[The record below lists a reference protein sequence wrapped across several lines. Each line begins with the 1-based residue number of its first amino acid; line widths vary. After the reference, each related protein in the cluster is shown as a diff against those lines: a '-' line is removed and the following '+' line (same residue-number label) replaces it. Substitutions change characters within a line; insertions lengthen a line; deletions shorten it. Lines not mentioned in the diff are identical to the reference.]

1 MQLSMEELV
10 TIQSRLAVPKGRNN
24 TFGKYSYRTCEDIL
38 NAVKPLLSETGCTL
52 VVSDGIEPVGQKV
65 YVKATATLTNK
76 EGKSVTA
83 TGYAREA
90 ETLAG
95 MSPPQVTG
103 TSSSYAR
110 KRALSGLFAID
121 DARDADSLE
130 GGKPKQAKQ
139 QRQVQQ
145 VQASAQQA
153 ADRAELMDEF
163 RGYALPAIQQAW
175 TRDDLSKL
183 YKGYPKLQGLP
194 EFVQA
199 FKDRQQ
205 EINARQ

>member
-10 TIQSRLAVPKGRNN
+10 TIQGRLAVPKGRNN

-95 MSPPQVTG
+95 MSAPQVTG

-110 KRALSGLFAID
+110 KRALCGLFAID

-130 GGKPKQAKQ
+130 GSKPKQAKQ

-145 VQASAQQA
+145 VQA

-163 RGYALPAIQQAW
+163 RGYALPAIQQAQ